1 MQENI
6 LINCTGLGAAKL
18 FGGDQD
24 LRPIR
29 GQLVILPNNNP
40 AQFNYFF
47 SGGCDDDVA
56 YMFARQNDIVIG
68 VTVNRNENEPRDFF
82 DAADPNDKKICD
94 RLFDNARLVFGGKP
108 DDCVAPPTP
117 A

>member
-18 FGGDQD
+18 FGGDLD

-68 VTVNRNENEPRDFF
+68 GTWERNTPVDSPGMCTE
-82 DAADPNDKKICD
+82 ADPAKCNEFLGTVRRIFNGDTAACH
-94 RLFDNARLVFGGKP
+94 
-108 DDCVAPPTP
+108 P
-117 A
+117 AS